1 MIKFLLKGI
10 LNDRSRSVLPIII
23 VSVGAMLTV
32 FLSGWLKGIIGE
44 SIVMSANIQT
54 GHVKIVTRAYAQE
67 MDQNPN
73 DLALLETS
81 QLLENLKT
89 NFPEAQWVQRIRFG
103 GLIDFP
109 DTLGETKS
117 QGPAVGFAMDLLS
130 AGSKEAERFNLEKS
144 LVEGRLPQKPGEALL
159 SADFAAQLK
168 ASVGETFTLFGTT
181 MDGGM
186 AFYNFQLCGTLRFGT
201 PMLDKGAAIV
211 DLADAQAALGMY
223 DAAGEILGFLDAHQY
238 DQDKATAL
246 MKKFNASYE
255 GDPDPYA
262 PTMMTI
268 REQEGMAELLDY
280 SNLMGGIF
288 VFIFVLAMSVVLW
301 NTGLLGGLRRYKEF
315 GIRLALGEEKSHIYK
330 TLIYEALLI
339 GVIGSVLGTIMG
351 LGITYY
357 IYVVGIDI
365 SGMMENASMMFPS
378 VIRTAITPESFY
390 IGFIPGLFS
399 MVLGNALSGI
409 GIYKRQTATLF
420 KELEV

>member
-10 LNDRSRSVLPIII
+10 LNDRSRSLLPIII

-67 MDQNPN
+67 MDQTPN
-73 DLALLETS
+73 DLALLETYEFL
-81 QLLENLKT
+81 QILKADY
-89 NFPEAQWVQRIRFG
+89 PEAEWVQRIRFG

-109 DTLGETKS
+109 DETGETKS
-117 QGPAVGFAMDLLS
+117 QGPAVGFAMDLLNL
-130 AGSKEAERFNLEKS
+130 GSKEAERFNLEKS

-159 SADFAAQLK
+159 SADFATQLN

-186 AFYNFQLCGTLRFGT
+186 AFYNFQLSGTLRFGT
-201 PMLDKGAAIV
+201 PMLDKGAVIV
-211 DLADAQAALGMY
+211 DITDAQTALGMQ
-223 DAAGEILGFLDAHQY
+223 DAAGEILGFLSTHQY

-246 MKKFNASYE
+246 MKRFNAAYE
-255 GDPDPYA
+255 SDPDPYA

-280 SNLMGGIF
+280 SNLMGGLF

-330 TLIYEALLI
+330 TLIYEAILI
-339 GVIGSVLGTIMG
+339 GTIGSVLGTIMG

-365 SGMMENASMMFPS
+365 SGMMENASMMFPN
-378 VIRTAITPESFY
+378 VIRTAVTPESFY

>member
-1 MIKFLLKGI
+1 
-10 LNDRSRSVLPIII
+10 
-23 VSVGAMLTV
+23 
-32 FLSGWLKGIIGE
+32 
-44 SIVMSANIQT
+44 
-54 GHVKIVTRAYAQE
+54 
-67 MDQNPN
+67 
-73 DLALLETS
+73 
-81 QLLENLKT
+81 
-89 NFPEAQWVQRIRFG
+89 
-103 GLIDFP
+103 
-109 DTLGETKS
+109 
-117 QGPAVGFAMDLLS
+117 
-130 AGSKEAERFNLEKS
+130 
-144 LVEGRLPQKPGEALL
+144 
-159 SADFAAQLK
+159 
-168 ASVGETFTLFGTT
+168 
-181 MDGGM
+181 
-186 AFYNFQLCGTLRFGT
+186 
-201 PMLDKGAAIV
+201 
-211 DLADAQAALGMY
+211 
-223 DAAGEILGFLDAHQY
+223 
-238 DQDKATAL
+238 
-246 MKKFNASYE
+246 
-255 GDPDPYA
+255 
-262 PTMMTI
+262 MMTI

-339 GVIGSVLGTIMG
+339 GVIGSVLGTILG